1 MRSRY
6 FALDLS
12 VGYFSLLAGNV
23 LSASLS
29 ILFAFYKVCCC
40 YKREICIWDRTEMQM
55 MSNHFPMML
64 SSLTFEKYC
73 S

>member
-12 VGYFSLLAGNV
+12 MGYFSFFAGNV

-29 ILFAFYKVCCC
+29 ILFAFYKSAVVI
-40 YKREICIWDRTEMQM
+40 KRKFVSVSANLRLAAV
-55 MSNHFPMML
+55 FL
-64 SSLTFEKYC
+64 KV
-73 S
+73 